1 MGSADMMQ
9 RNLNGRVETLTP
21 VVDPRLK
28 ARIEEVLEILLEDD
42 NLAWE
47 MTEGGESWARVVPTS
62 GVNAHERLQALALER
77 IVAP

>member
-1 MGSADMMQ
+1 MMQ

-77 IVAP
+77 TVAP